1 MQRAHRT
8 WHVFFVKRT
17 LNSSQKIEQ
26 QFKRVST
33 FHGYFHT
40 FICCDLYIIKY
51 DMTYLWVIKCD
62 SVFPIS
68 SHFNPMFF
76 PRKPLFLLTF
86 PAQPSVNQRRQAPP
100 AAILSALN
108 ATIGR
113 ALERKLR
120 EVAEHHGGEAAKII
134 ENHGVDGLDF
144 PKKCDLVKIC

>member
-1 MQRAHRT
+1 M
-8 WHVFFVKRT
+8 F
-17 LNSSQKIEQ
+17 SSSK
-26 QFKRVST
+26 
-33 FHGYFHT
+33 
-40 FICCDLYIIKY
+40 LYTSIH
-51 DMTYLWVIKCD
+51 

-68 SHFNPMFF
+68 SHLNPMFF
-76 PRKPLFLLTF
+76 PRKALFLLTF

-134 ENHGVDGLDF
+134 ENPCCWWVEF
-144 PKKCDLVKIC
+144 PQKMWLGQNMLKQEIQEMKNMIWKRSIVSEGQYDLAVVPYKAVAEVSKIGNL